1 MFQLFT
7 LSLVILLL
15 VLSASNAQEKKMG
28 LLGKLKKLFGG
39 KKSGAVSKN
48 AATSGV
54 PIIDIGPLFGSDA
67 EQKLSVTQAIAKACE
82 EIGFFVIINHGV
94 SDSVIENMWKQT
106 HDFFDLDV
114 EEKSQLIKPQHE
126 YPFGYTRMKGEVLSA
141 GKQIEK
147 GNSTETA
154 PPDLKEMFSLG
165 PGNPDA
171 GMPARLF
178 PEQPTQFEEAW
189 TTYYDTLA
197 ELARTILRSFAVA
210 LELESETFFDQ
221 FLDHH
226 ASALRA
232 LNYPHLV
239 DEKPV
244 PGQLRA
250 SAHTDYGTITI
261 LRTDAPGLEVS
272 KDTDPPTWVAVP
284 YVENGFIVN
293 LGDLMKRWTNDKWL
307 STLHRVVNPPE
318 QACSDGDKE
327 KNDSEESTRRQSVA
341 FFHNVNRDAVIENLA
356 KEEAKYESI
365 IAGDFL
371 MMKHLATVGHLEE
384 TSDTTK

>member
-1 MFQLFT
+1 
-7 LSLVILLL
+7 
-15 VLSASNAQEKKMG
+15 MG
-28 LLGKLKKLFGG
+28 LLGKLKKFFAKG
-39 KKSGAVSKN
+39 KSASVSKPSTT
-48 AATSGV
+48 AGV
-54 PIIDIGPLFGSDA
+54 PIIDIGPLFGQDA
-67 EQKLSVTQAIAKACE
+67 EKKLFVTQAIAKACE
-82 EIGFFVIINHGV
+82 DIGFFVIINHGV
-94 SDSVIENMWKQT
+94 SDAVIDNMWKQT
-106 HDFFDLDV
+106 HDFFDLGV
-114 EEKSQLIKPQHE
+114 TEKSQLIKPQHE
-126 YPFGYTRMKGEVLSA
+126 YPFGYTKMKGEVLSA

-147 GNSTETA
+147 GNNTETA

-171 GMPARLF
+171 GMPPRLF
-178 PEQPTQFEEAW
+178 PKQPAQFEEAW

-197 ELARTILRSFAVA
+197 ELARTILKSFAVA
-210 LELESETFFDQ
+210 LELESENFFDQ

-318 QACSDGDKE
+318 EACSNDDK

-341 FFHNVNRDAVIENLA
+341 FFHNVNRDAVIENLS
-356 KEEAKYESI
+356 KEAAKYESI
-365 IAGDFL
+365 VAGDFL

-384 TSDTTK
+384 PETTK